1 MGNESTRMW
10 RVPFCREG
18 SRHAQG
24 LCPCR
29 AAPAPQTLG
38 ASWPLSPCSLQ
49 PPLAPSSSQHL
60 CSPSWTHQERI
71 ARTIFHVWMFGDG
84 SVCQSAS
91 PWPLL
96 PHLFFL
102 AHHTV
107 STSTVPGP
115 ASLTTGL
122 AFRSA
127 HCFPLRWPVSW
138 ASSHGLLRL
147 LSVWAVLTLLHL
159 SQQLGTSSLC
169 SFLASG
175 VNAGGN
181 SVRERGTGELVNC
194 PLSLVAAW
202 SCMAQSL
209 HELQAGADERGKRP
223 SQLCNKGTQMRS
235 V

>member
-1 MGNESTRMW
+1 MGNERTRMW

-29 AAPAPQTLG
+29 AA
-38 ASWPLSPCSLQ
+38 ASCSSDFRCILASLSMLLAASPCSQLFPASLQ
-49 PPLAPSSSQHL
+49 S
-60 CSPSWTHQERI
+60 CQEWI
-71 ARTIFHVWMFGDG
+71 ARTIFHVWMFGDA

-107 STSTVPGP
+107 STSTVLGP
-115 ASLTTGL
+115 VSLTTGL
-122 AFRSA
+122 AFRST

-138 ASSHGLLRL
+138 ASSHCLLRL
-147 LSVWAVLTLLHL
+147 LSVWAVPTLLHL

-175 VNAGGN
+175 VNAEGN
-181 SVRERGTGELVNC
+181 SVRERRGTGELVNC

-223 SQLCNKGTQMRS
+223 SRLCSKGTQMRS